1 MLTTLN
7 SCLPWVL
14 RNGIETT
21 VVLLHHLDAAG
32 KTCFSNFKY

>member
-1 MLTTLN
+1 MLTALN

-14 RNGIETT
+14 RNEIETI
-21 VVLLHHLDAAG
+21 VALLYHSDAAG